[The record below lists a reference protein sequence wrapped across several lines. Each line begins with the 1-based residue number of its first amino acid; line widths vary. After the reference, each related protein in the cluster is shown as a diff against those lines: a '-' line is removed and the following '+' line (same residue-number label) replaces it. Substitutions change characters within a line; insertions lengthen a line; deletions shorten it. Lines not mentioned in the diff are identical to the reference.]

1 MYASMVG
8 VYMVPICIFELV
20 PAENGGE
27 IRVNIAI
34 LFLSTSIF
42 TRCLKRNIHITKI
55 RKLKK
60 ILVKTWAQKNKIC
73 YAANFLKYV

>member
-34 LFLSTSIF
+34 LFLLSTSIF
-42 TRCLKRNIHITKI
+42 TRCLKRNINITTIQKV
-55 RKLKK
+55 KK
-60 ILVKTWAQKNKIC
+60 FLVKT
-73 YAANFLKYV
+73 F

>member
-34 LFLSTSIF
+34 LFLSTSVF
-42 TRCLKRNIHITKI
+42 TRCL
-55 RKLKK
+55 LKEK
-60 ILVKTWAQKNKIC
+60 HGYYGNTISEEISLENK
-73 YAANFLKYV
+73 